1 MTTTQQIMT
10 TFTSKV
16 DMEKEYTRS
25 ELAKMLTEVFKEMKE
40 VEKGEKPK
48 KKKAKKTEDGEEKK
62 KRAPT
67 AYNLFVKD
75 TMGVVKEENQEMSRQ
90 DLMREVGRLWKE
102 KKGDVKEEEKV
113 EVEVKEEEVVA
124 NEEILDDGKKEKK
137 EKKEKKG
144 KNVM

>member
-1 MTTTQQIMT
+1 MTPTQQIMT

-25 ELAKMLTEVFKEMKE
+25 EMAKMLTEVFKEMKE

-48 KKKAKKTEDGEEKK
+48 KKKVKKTEDGEEKK

-75 TMGVVKEENQEMSRQ
+75 TMGVVKEENPEMSRQ
-90 DLMREVGRLWKE
+90 DLMREVGRMWKE
-102 KKGDVKEEEKV
+102 KKGDVKEEEKE
-113 EVEVKEEEVVA
+113 EVEVKEEEVVV
-124 NEEILDDGKKEKK
+124 NEEILDDGKKGKK